1 MMLQKLCVMI
11 AIAIMNSISPLST
24 EIMNINF
31 AEINSIE
38 RVEKTIG
45 VTYKV
50 PEGITDVTSDTITN
64 SNDIETLI
72 LPSTAIWNDIK
83 WKWIEESHKNV
94 SNYDFPKLKKII
106 VSEQN
111 PLLSSDD
118 GVLFDKNRETL
129 LFYPSDKQEKSYIV
143 PNGVTTIKEYAFQ
156 NKNLEEIIL
165 PHSLKILEPCALE
178 YTNIKQ
184 LQIPDNVIL
193 PDDSDRQSGLVLPN
207 SVISVTISGGVKKIG
222 EYTFTRRPNLT
233 KIGLS
238 EGLEKIEN
246 AAFYN
251 SGIKL
256 ISIPKS
262 VRNMSS
268 HALMGCDSLD
278 FVIYRGIKLKAY
290 HMIWQAGAKETTSK
304 EMPKVVKEVNL
315 VIDDVAIDFD
325 GLAERPFYYQN
336 KVYVSSQYVC
346 NLCGI
351 STKWISWYPCTAQY
365 QKEDTIVKIT
375 TGENM
380 ATINNETF
388 DIGAE
393 ALLINEESP
402 YTEETEPPITM
413 EDLEGNRSTIYC
425 PIDTILEQFDMN
437 SHYSKLKNTLYIE
450 TK

>member
-1 MMLQKLCVMI
+1 MLQKLCVTI
-11 AIAIMNSISPLST
+11 IMTIMTSISPLPIG
-24 EIMNINF
+24 IMNLNSC
-31 AEINSIE
+31 AETTE
-38 RVEKTIG
+38 QPIG
-45 VTYKV
+45 VTYEV
-50 PEGITDVTSDTITN
+50 PEGITDVTSDAITN

-72 LPSTAIWNDIK
+72 LPSTAVWKDIE
-83 WKWIEESHKNV
+83 WEWVEETYKDV
-94 SNYDFPKLKKII
+94 SNYDFPNLKKII

-111 PLLSSDD
+111 PLLSSNN
-118 GVLFDKNRETL
+118 GVLFDKTRETL
-129 LFYPSDKQEKSYIV
+129 LFYPSGKQEKSYIV
-143 PNGVTTIKEYAFQ
+143 PNGVTTIKEDAFQ
-156 NKNLEEIIL
+156 NKNLEEVIL
-165 PHSLKILEPCALE
+165 PHSLKTLEPCALQ

-268 HALMGCDSLD
+268 HALMGCNSLD

-304 EMPKVVKEVNL
+304 KMPKVVKEVNL
-315 VIDDVAIDFD
+315 VIDDVTINFD
-325 GLAERPFYYQN
+325 GSAERPFYYKN
-336 KVYVSSQYVC
+336 KVYIPSQYVC

-351 STKWISWYPCTAQY
+351 STKWISWYPCIMQY
-365 QKEDTIVKIT
+365 QKEDTIVKVT

-380 ATINNETF
+380 ATINNEPF

-393 ALLINEESP
+393 AFLINEESP
-402 YTEETEPPITM
+402 YTEGTEPPITM
-413 EDLEGNRSTIYC
+413 EDLEGNQSTLYC
-425 PIDTILEQFDMN
+425 PIDIILEKFGMN

>member
-1 MMLQKLCVMI
+1 MLQKLCVTITMI
-11 AIAIMNSISPLST
+11 IMTSIFPLPT
-24 EIMNINF
+24 EMMNLNNH
-31 AEINSIE
+31 AETTE
-38 RVEKTIG
+38 QLIG
-45 VTYKV
+45 VIYEV
-50 PEGITDVTSDTITN
+50 PEGITDITSDTITN
-64 SNDIETLI
+64 SSEIETLI
-72 LPSTAIWNDIK
+72 LPSTAIWKNIE
-83 WKWIEESHKNV
+83 WEWVEESHKNV
-94 SNYDFPKLKKII
+94 SNYDFPNLKKII

-111 PLLSSDD
+111 PLLSSDN
-118 GVLFDKNRETL
+118 GVLFDKTRETL
-129 LFYPSDKQEKSYIV
+129 LFYPSGKQEKSYIV
-143 PNGVTTIKEYAFQ
+143 PNGVTTIKEDAFQ
-156 NKNLEEIIL
+156 NKNLEEVIL
-165 PHSLKILEPCALE
+165 PHSLKTLEPCALQH
-178 YTNIKQ
+178 TNIKQ

-222 EYTFTRRPNLT
+222 EYTFTKRPNLT

-290 HMIWQAGAKETTSK
+290 HMIWQAGAKEITSK
-304 EMPKVVKEVNL
+304 KMPKVVKEVNL
-315 VIDDVAIDFD
+315 VIDDVPIDFD
-325 GLAERPFYYQN
+325 GLAERPFYYKN
-336 KVYVSSQYVC
+336 KVYVPSQYVC

-365 QKEDTIVKIT
+365 QKENTIVKVT

-380 ATINNETF
+380 ATISNETF

-402 YTEETEPPITM
+402 YTPETILPITI
-413 EDLEGNRSTIYC
+413 EDLEGNQSTIYC
-425 PIDTILEQFDMN
+425 PVDTILEQFGIN
-437 SHYSKLKNTLYIE
+437 CHYSKLKNTLYIE